1 MKVRRTVVSLLGAA
15 VLVTAIAAPVAAAPA
30 AQAGKAAPAPAAPAP
45 AGSILALLEADG
57 TNFDRDW
64 YDFDILEAAGRT
76 VLGAKPTSPVSA
88 ITVPNAGIT
97 VFAPNDRAF
106 QLLAL
111 SLTGKWSWTEEAVV
125 NSLITALGASAVDT
139 IENVLLYHVI
149 SGKVDFATAKSVA
162 ASPNPAVA
170 TVLGPTI
177 TLRFIPWLNTL
188 VLRDQDPNAADPW
201 VVNSKRDIPVGT
213 NSMVHGISL
222 VLRPA
227 DL

>member
-1 MKVRRTVVSLLGAA
+1 MKIRRTIASLLGGA

-30 AQAGKAAPAPAAPAP
+30 AQGAKGAPAPAAPAP

-57 TNFDRDW
+57 TAYDRDW

-76 VLGAKPTSPVSA
+76 VLGAKPGSAVSA
-88 ITVPNAGIT
+88 IAVPNANIT

-106 QLLAL
+106 QVLTA
-111 SLTGKWSWTEEAVV
+111 SLTGKWYWTEEAVV
-125 NSLITALGASAVDT
+125 NGLVTALGAGAVDT
-139 IENVLLYHVI
+139 IEQVLLYHVLP
-149 SGKVDFATAKSVA
+149 GKVDFATAKSVSGTPVPTA
-162 ASPNPAVA
+162 
-170 TVLGPTI
+170 LGPTI
-177 TLRFIPWLNTL
+177 TPRFIPWLNTL

-201 VVNSKRDIPVGT
+201 VVNSKRDIAVGT
-213 NSMVHGISL
+213 NSIVHGISL